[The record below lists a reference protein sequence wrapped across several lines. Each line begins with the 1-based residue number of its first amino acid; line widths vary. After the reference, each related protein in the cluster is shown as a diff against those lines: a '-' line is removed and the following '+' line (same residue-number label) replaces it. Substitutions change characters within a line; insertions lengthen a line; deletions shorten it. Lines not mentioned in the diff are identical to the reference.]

1 MANKTSGKKKP
12 ASPMPVAERAKQF
25 APFAALKGLSEALAK
40 KERIPVPRRE
50 ISDDQAE
57 QINRTLLSLQRGE
70 VVTAVWYDE
79 PQQDYTQMTGVVSEV
94 DLVARVL
101 RLAAYA
107 VPFADLADLIPAQSA
122 DRKDPT

>member
-1 MANKTSGKKKP
+1 
-12 ASPMPVAERAKQF
+12 MPVSERAKQF
-25 APFAALKGLSEALAK
+25 SPFSALKGLSEALAK

-70 VVTAVWYDE
+70 IVTAVWYDGE
-79 PQQDYTQMTGVVSEV
+79 AQEYTQMTGIVSGV

-101 RLAAYA
+101 RLSSHTI
-107 VPFADLADLIPAQSA
+107 PFSDLADLIPSE
-122 DRKDPT
+122 RIHP